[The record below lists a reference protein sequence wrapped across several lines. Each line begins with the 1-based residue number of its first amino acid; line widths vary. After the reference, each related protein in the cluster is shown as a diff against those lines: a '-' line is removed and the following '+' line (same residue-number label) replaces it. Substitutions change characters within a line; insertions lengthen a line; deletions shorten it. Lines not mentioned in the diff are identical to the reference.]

1 MSFGEIIVILIV
13 AILVLGPD
21 KLPEAIVQIAKILK
35 ALKRNIDDAKS
46 SIEKEVRIND
56 LKEEAKKYKD
66 EFSSA
71 NENIRKKLSFEEF
84 DDLKRDILDKTKVD
98 LTFDSRENST
108 PSPNEQNP
116 NENQKPKLN
125 PFENQKPKLNPFENQ
140 KPKLNPFENQEKV
153 EK

>member
-1 MSFGEIIVILIV
+1 MSFGEIIVILVV

-35 ALKRNIDDAKS
+35 AVKRNIDDAKS
-46 SIEKEVRIND
+46 SIEKEIRIND

-66 EFSSA
+66 EFSST

-98 LTFDSRENST
+98 LTFDSRDDKVKNNLSGQNLNTEEK
-108 PSPNEQNP
+108 PNLTRLETQN
-116 NENQKPKLN
+116 KT
-125 PFENQKPKLNPFENQ
+125 
-140 KPKLNPFENQEKV
+140 EK
-153 EK
+153 

>member
-1 MSFGEIIVILIV
+1 MSFGEIIVILVV

-35 ALKRNIDDAKS
+35 AVKRNIDDVKS
-46 SIEKEVRIND
+46 SIEKEIRIND

-66 EFSSA
+66 EFSST

-98 LTFDSRENST
+98 LTFDSRDDKVKNNLSGQNLNTEEK
-108 PSPNEQNP
+108 PNLS
-116 NENQKPKLN
+116 KLETQDKN
-125 PFENQKPKLNPFENQ
+125 GKIN
-140 KPKLNPFENQEKV
+140 V
-153 EK
+153 

>member
-1 MSFGEIIVILIV
+1 LVV

-35 ALKRNIDDAKS
+35 AVKRNIDDAKS
-46 SIEKEVRIND
+46 SIEKEIRIND

-66 EFSSA
+66 EFSST

-98 LTFDSRENST
+98 LTFDSRDDNTKNNLSGQNLNTEEK
-108 PSPNEQNP
+108 PNLS
-116 NENQKPKLN
+116 KL
-125 PFENQKPKLNPFENQ
+125 ETQDKT
-140 KPKLNPFENQEKV
+140 EK
-153 EK
+153 

>member
-1 MSFGEIIVILIV
+1 

-35 ALKRNIDDAKS
+35 AVKRNIDDAKS
-46 SIEKEVRIND
+46 SIEKEIRIND

-66 EFSSA
+66 EFSST

-98 LTFDSRENST
+98 LTFDSRDDKVKNNLSGQNLNTEEK
-108 PSPNEQNP
+108 PNLS
-116 NENQKPKLN
+116 KLETQDKN
-125 PFENQKPKLNPFENQ
+125 GKIN
-140 KPKLNPFENQEKV
+140 V
-153 EK
+153 

>member
-56 LKEEAKKYKD
+56 LKEEA
-66 EFSSA
+66 
-71 NENIRKKLSFEEF
+71 
-84 DDLKRDILDKTKVD
+84 
-98 LTFDSRENST
+98 
-108 PSPNEQNP
+108 
-116 NENQKPKLN
+116 
-125 PFENQKPKLNPFENQ
+125 
-140 KPKLNPFENQEKV
+140 
-153 EK
+153 

>member
-1 MSFGEIIVILIV
+1 MSFGEIIVILVV

-35 ALKRNIDDAKS
+35 AVKRNIDDAKS
-46 SIEKEVRIND
+46 SIEKEIRIND

-66 EFSSA
+66 EFSST

-98 LTFDSRENST
+98 LTFDSRDDKVKNNLSGQNLNTEEK
-108 PSPNEQNP
+108 PNLSKIRNTR
-116 NENQKPKLN
+116 
-125 PFENQKPKLNPFENQ
+125 
-140 KPKLNPFENQEKV
+140 
-153 EK
+153 

>member
-1 MSFGEIIVILIV
+1 MSFGEIIVILVV

-35 ALKRNIDDAKS
+35 AVKRNIDDAKS
-46 SIEKEVRIND
+46 SIEKEIRIND

-66 EFSSA
+66 EFSST

-98 LTFDSRENST
+98 LTFDSRDDNTKNNLSGQNLNTGEK
-108 PSPNEQNP
+108 PNLS
-116 NENQKPKLN
+116 KL
-125 PFENQKPKLNPFENQ
+125 ETQDKT
-140 KPKLNPFENQEKV
+140 EK
-153 EK
+153 

>member
-140 KPKLNPFENQEKV
+140 EKV

>member
-1 MSFGEIIVILIV
+1 

-35 ALKRNIDDAKS
+35 AVKRNIDDAKS
-46 SIEKEVRIND
+46 SIEKEIRIND

-66 EFSSA
+66 EFSST

-98 LTFDSRENST
+98 LTFDSRDDKVKNNLSGQNLNTEEK
-108 PSPNEQNP
+108 PNLTRLETQD
-116 NENQKPKLN
+116 KT
-125 PFENQKPKLNPFENQ
+125 
-140 KPKLNPFENQEKV
+140 EK
-153 EK
+153 

>member
-1 MSFGEIIVILIV
+1 MSFGEIIVILVV

-35 ALKRNIDDAKS
+35 AIKHNIDDAKS
-46 SIEKEVRIND
+46 SIEKEIRIND

-66 EFSSA
+66 EFSST

-98 LTFDSRENST
+98 LTFDSKDNNTKNNLSGQNLNTEEK
-108 PSPNEQNP
+108 PNLT
-116 NENQKPKLN
+116 KL
-125 PFENQKPKLNPFENQ
+125 ETQDKT
-140 KPKLNPFENQEKV
+140 EK
-153 EK
+153 

>member
-1 MSFGEIIVILIV
+1 MSFGEIIVILVV

-35 ALKRNIDDAKS
+35 AVKRNIDDAKS
-46 SIEKEVRIND
+46 SIEKEILIND

-66 EFSSA
+66 EFSST

-98 LTFDSRENST
+98 LTFDSRDDKVKNNLSGQNLNTEEK
-108 PSPNEQNP
+108 PNLS
-116 NENQKPKLN
+116 KLETQDKN
-125 PFENQKPKLNPFENQ
+125 GKIN
-140 KPKLNPFENQEKV
+140 V
-153 EK
+153 

>member
-1 MSFGEIIVILIV
+1 MSFGEIIVILVV

-35 ALKRNIDDAKS
+35 AVKRNIDDAKS
-46 SIEKEVRIND
+46 SIEKEIRIND

-66 EFSSA
+66 EFSST

-98 LTFDSRENST
+98 LTFDSRDDKVKNN
-108 PSPNEQNP
+108 PSGQNLNTEEKPNLTRLETQDKNGKI
-116 NENQKPKLN
+116 N
-125 PFENQKPKLNPFENQ
+125 
-140 KPKLNPFENQEKV
+140 V
-153 EK
+153 

>member
-35 ALKRNIDDAKS
+35 ALKHNIDDAKS

-125 PFENQKPKLNPFENQ
+125 PFENQ
-140 KPKLNPFENQEKV
+140 EKV

>member
-1 MSFGEIIVILIV
+1 MSFGEIIVILVV

-35 ALKRNIDDAKS
+35 AVKRNIDDAKS
-46 SIEKEVRIND
+46 SIEKEIRIND

-66 EFSSA
+66 EFSST

-98 LTFDSRENST
+98 LTFDSRDDNIKNNLSGQNLNTEEK
-108 PSPNEQNP
+108 PNLS
-116 NENQKPKLN
+116 KL
-125 PFENQKPKLNPFENQ
+125 ETQDKT
-140 KPKLNPFENQEKV
+140 EK
-153 EK
+153 

>member
-1 MSFGEIIVILIV
+1 MIVILIV

-125 PFENQKPKLNPFENQ
+125 PFENQ
-140 KPKLNPFENQEKV
+140 EKV

>member
-1 MSFGEIIVILIV
+1 MSFGEIIVILVV

-35 ALKRNIDDAKS
+35 AVKHNIDDAKS
-46 SIEKEVRIND
+46 SIEKEIRIND

-66 EFSSA
+66 EFSST

-98 LTFDSRENST
+98 LTFDSRDDKVKNNLSGQNLNTEEK
-108 PSPNEQNP
+108 PNLS
-116 NENQKPKLN
+116 KLETQDKN
-125 PFENQKPKLNPFENQ
+125 GKIN
-140 KPKLNPFENQEKV
+140 V
-153 EK
+153 

>member
-1 MSFGEIIVILIV
+1 MSFGEIIVILVI

-35 ALKRNIDDAKS
+35 AVKRNIDDAKS
-46 SIEKEVRIND
+46 SIEKEIRIND

-66 EFSSA
+66 EFSST

-98 LTFDSRENST
+98 LTFDSRDDNTKNNLSGQNLNTEEK
-108 PSPNEQNP
+108 PNLS
-116 NENQKPKLN
+116 KL
-125 PFENQKPKLNPFENQ
+125 ETQDKT
-140 KPKLNPFENQEKV
+140 EK
-153 EK
+153 

>member
-1 MSFGEIIVILIV
+1 MSFGEIIVILVV

-35 ALKRNIDDAKS
+35 AVKRNIDDAKS
-46 SIEKEVRIND
+46 SIEKEIRIND

-66 EFSSA
+66 EFSST

-98 LTFDSRENST
+98 LTFDSRDD
-108 PSPNEQNP
+108 
-116 NENQKPKLN
+116 
-125 PFENQKPKLNPFENQ
+125 
-140 KPKLNPFENQEKV
+140 KV
-153 EK
+153 KNNLSGRKFKYRGKTKS

>member
-1 MSFGEIIVILIV
+1 MSFGEIIVILVV

-35 ALKRNIDDAKS
+35 AVKRNIDDAKS
-46 SIEKEVRIND
+46 SIEKEIRIND

-66 EFSSA
+66 EFSST

-98 LTFDSRENST
+98 LTFDSRDDNTKNNLSGQNLNTEEK
-108 PSPNEQNP
+108 PNLTRLETQY
-116 NENQKPKLN
+116 KT
-125 PFENQKPKLNPFENQ
+125 
-140 KPKLNPFENQEKV
+140 EK
-153 EK
+153 

>member
-1 MSFGEIIVILIV
+1 EIIVILVV

-35 ALKRNIDDAKS
+35 AVKRNIDDAKS
-46 SIEKEVRIND
+46 SIEKEIRIND

-66 EFSSA
+66 EFSST

-98 LTFDSRENST
+98 LTFDSRDDNIKNNLSGQNLNTEEK
-108 PSPNEQNP
+108 PNLS
-116 NENQKPKLN
+116 KL
-125 PFENQKPKLNPFENQ
+125 ETQDKT
-140 KPKLNPFENQEKV
+140 EK
-153 EK
+153 

>member
-1 MSFGEIIVILIV
+1 V

-35 ALKRNIDDAKS
+35 AVKHNIDDAKS
-46 SIEKEVRIND
+46 SIEKEIRIND

-66 EFSSA
+66 EFSST

-98 LTFDSRENST
+98 LTFDSRDDKVKNNLSGQNLNTEEK
-108 PSPNEQNP
+108 PNLS
-116 NENQKPKLN
+116 KLETQDKN
-125 PFENQKPKLNPFENQ
+125 GKIN
-140 KPKLNPFENQEKV
+140 V
-153 EK
+153 

>member
-1 MSFGEIIVILIV
+1 IVILIV

-46 SIEKEVRIND
+46 SIEKEIRIND

-140 KPKLNPFENQEKV
+140 EKV

>member
-1 MSFGEIIVILIV
+1 MSFGEIIVILVV

-35 ALKRNIDDAKS
+35 AVKRNIDDAKS
-46 SIEKEVRIND
+46 SIEKEIRIND

-66 EFSSA
+66 EFSST

-98 LTFDSRENST
+98 LTFDSRDDNVKNNLSGQNLNTEEK
-108 PSPNEQNP
+108 PNLS
-116 NENQKPKLN
+116 KL
-125 PFENQKPKLNPFENQ
+125 ETQDKT
-140 KPKLNPFENQEKV
+140 EKNV
-153 EK
+153 

>member
-35 ALKRNIDDAKS
+35 ALKRNIDDAKL

-125 PFENQKPKLNPFENQ
+125 PFENQ
-140 KPKLNPFENQEKV
+140 EKV